1 MTTRI
6 LVVDD
11 EADIRTFLRVTLE
24 LSDYEVLEAV
34 DGVDAIEQALAEKPD
49 LIVMDVM
56 MPKLDGID
64 ACRRMRAD
72 ARTSDIPVIIVTAKT
87 MAGDKVEGL
96 EAGADDYISKPFD
109 PDELLARVQATLR
122 RVTDSRSVSPLT
134 GLPGNTRIEY
144 EITRRVE
151 NDEAFALLYADLN
164 DFKAFNDK
172 YGWLRGDEVIGHL
185 AQVMTGVAAGLDGS
199 FVGHVGGDDMIL
211 ICAADGF
218 EAVADDLCHRFD
230 ADAAGFYD
238 EEDRSRGYIEVE
250 DRQGDLQ
257 RFAIVTVSI
266 GIAHTRATPFEH
278 PSWPVHIATDMKKY
292 AKQARTEG
300 SNWAADKRARP
311 VGT

>member
-1 MTTRI
+1 MTRV

-34 DGVDAIEQALAEKPD
+34 DGVDAIERALAEKPD

-56 MPKLDGID
+56 MPRLDGVD

-72 ARTSDIPVIIVTAKT
+72 ARTSDIPILIVTAKS

-122 RVTDSRSVSPLT
+122 RVNDSRSVSPLT
-134 GLPGNTRIEY
+134 GLPGNTRIQH

-151 NDEAFALLYADLN
+151 NDGSFALLYADLN

-185 AQVMTGVAAGLDGS
+185 AKVLTTVAAGLEGS

-211 ICAADGF
+211 ICPETEY
-218 EAVADDLCHRFD
+218 EAVADDICRRFD
-230 ADAAGFYD
+230 DGAAAFYD
-238 EEDRSRGYIEVE
+238 ENDRARGYIEVE
-250 DRQGDLQ
+250 DRRGELR
-257 RFAIVTVSI
+257 RFPIVTVSI
-266 GIAHTRATPFEH
+266 GVAHTRATPFEH
-278 PSWPVHIATDMKKY
+278 PSWPVHIATDMKSY
-292 AKQARTEG
+292 AKQTRTEA

-311 VGT
+311 LPP